1 MVSTHNYK
9 GKYSSEDERSD
20 AKDRVLKVIDRLL
33 EDSNFEDEYTQEEY
47 KEDEVFVLEVNYTIN
62 KECITK

>member
-33 EDSNFEDEYTQEEY
+33 EDSDFEDEYSQEEY
-47 KEDEVFVLEVNYTIN
+47 EEDGKFVLEIDYTIN
-62 KECITK
+62 K

>member
-1 MVSTHNYK
+1 MVSTYNYK

-33 EDSNFEDEYTQEEY
+33 EDSNFEDEYSQEEY
-47 KEDEVFVLEVNYTIN
+47 EEDGKFILEIDYTVN
-62 KECITK
+62 K